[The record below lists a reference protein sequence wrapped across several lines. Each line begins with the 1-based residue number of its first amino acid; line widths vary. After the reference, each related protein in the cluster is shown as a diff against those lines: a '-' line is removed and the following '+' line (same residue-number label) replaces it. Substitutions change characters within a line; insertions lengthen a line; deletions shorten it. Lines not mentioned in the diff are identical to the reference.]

1 MHRAHHA
8 LLHVNS
14 CQESNY
20 TDGMSTRLQVL
31 LEEADLAEIRRLAK
45 RRNLTVAAWVREAL
59 RAARRQR
66 PSKDAAKKL
75 AAIRE
80 AAKLSFPTS
89 DIRTMLAEIER
100 GYGVGES
107 R

>member
-1 MHRAHHA
+1 
-8 LLHVNS
+8 
-14 CQESNY
+14 
-20 TDGMSTRLQVL
+20 MSKRLQVL
-31 LEEADLAEIRRLAK
+31 MDETELAEIRRLAR
-45 RRNLTVAAWVREAL
+45 RRNLTVAEWVREAI

-80 AAKLSFPTS
+80 ASKLAFPTS
-89 DIRTMLAEIER
+89 DIHTMLAEIER
-100 GYGVGES
+100 GYGIDEP